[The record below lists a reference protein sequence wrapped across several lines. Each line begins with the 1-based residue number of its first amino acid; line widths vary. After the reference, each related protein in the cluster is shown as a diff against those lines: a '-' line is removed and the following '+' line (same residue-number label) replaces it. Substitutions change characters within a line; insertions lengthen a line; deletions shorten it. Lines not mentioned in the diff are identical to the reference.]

1 MSQSDFRQV
10 DEQDLDDLV
19 AQGLLSD
26 AERSFLLEIKAD
38 KKISITIDQV
48 ARTVRAVI
56 VSDQDV

>member
-26 AERSFLLEIKAD
+26 AERTFLLEIKAD